1 MTDRYVVVLRRGT
14 WETVWHAGSL
24 AECEQR
30 AAYYNTRYQTDEYRV
45 EAYRD

>member
-1 MTDRYVVVLRRGT
+1 MKDRYVVVLRRGT
-14 WETVWHAGSL
+14 WETVRHAGPL

-30 AAYYNTRYQTDEYRV
+30 AAYLNDRYQTDEYRV